1 MIEFNVEQ
9 GTILETLLGSLVEL
23 VLLLILLL
31 RPAID
36 EMTQERNSKVIK
48 DAILGSILA
57 NMLLCLGACFT
68 IGGLRESHQKFDK
81 AITEAGTG
89 LLLIIGVALAI
100 PAAFSFALGVPINA
114 EGLAEDPA
122 KESLIQ
128 NISRA
133 TAIILLFAFI
143 LYVFYQMSSHHNLF
157 AAALVTDEE
166 QDKDK
171 ERDEKKD
178 KLTLTECIV
187 ALLIALTFVCLH
199 AFFLGMFSLV
209 LS

>member
-1 MIEFNVEQ
+1 M
-9 GTILETLLGSLVEL
+9 
-23 VLLLILLL
+23 ILLL
-31 RPAID
+31 RPALNETI
-36 EMTQERNSKVIK
+36 EARNSKVIK

-68 IGGLRESHQKFDK
+68 IGGLRESHQKFNR

-89 LLLIIGVALAI
+89 LLLVIGFALAI
-100 PAAFSFALGVPINA
+100 PAAFSFALGVKIDP
-114 EGLAEDPA
+114 EGLAEDLA
-122 KESLIQ
+122 KEMLIQ

-133 TAIILLFAFI
+133 TAIILLFAFV
-143 LYVFYQMSSHHNLF
+143 LYVYYQMSSHHNIF
-157 AAALVTDEE
+157 AAVLVADEE

-171 ERDEKKD
+171 TRDEKKD

-199 AFFLGMFSLV
+199 AFFLGTYSSV